1 MTSNRIDYLEKEI
14 AKLKAKL
21 ANRDMWLDKLSTS
34 NKELRK
40 EIKRLRERLAKA
52 EVLNYEK

>member
-1 MTSNRIDYLEKEI
+1 MNTNRIEYLEKEI
-14 AKLKAKL
+14 EKLKAKL

-40 EIKRLRERLAKA
+40 ENKRLRERLAEA
-52 EVLNYEK
+52 EVIKR